1 MRSMYVSTAD
11 LITQCCDHSSTMG
24 SKHST
29 PSKASRD
36 PRALA
41 EQAASRINAQQ
52 RDGVGP
58 PQIAAAVPDGRDALF
73 FMLRRDEQG
82 QYAYDQE
89 YYERSKEYT
98 REHGERRGR
107 RTRDARGGHVKGHVA
122 QQGDQQVPAGL
133 RGDRGSQ
140 GGVGEQGA
148 RRAPNEARGQ
158 GRRPDGQEG
167 KGKHGAR
174 ESKGRV
180 EADTNRRAFVRHK
193 RLEQK

>member
-1 MRSMYVSTAD
+1 
-11 LITQCCDHSSTMG
+11 MG

-29 PSKASRD
+29 PSKAARD

-41 EQAASRINAQQ
+41 EQAASRINAQ
-52 RDGVGP
+52 RRNGVGP
-58 PQIAAAVPDGRDALF
+58 PQIAAAVPDGRNPLF
-73 FMLRRDEQG
+73 IMLRRDEQG

-89 YYERSKEYT
+89 YYERSNEYT
-98 REHGERRGR
+98 REHGERR
-107 RTRDARGGHVKGHVA
+107 RDARGGGVEGHVA
-122 QQGDQQVPAGL
+122 QQGDQRVPAGL

-140 GGVGEQGA
+140 DVYAYGSGVGGQGA
-148 RRAPNEARGQ
+148 KRAPSEARGQ
-158 GRRPDGQEG
+158 ETRPGGQEG

-193 RLEQK
+193 QLKQK